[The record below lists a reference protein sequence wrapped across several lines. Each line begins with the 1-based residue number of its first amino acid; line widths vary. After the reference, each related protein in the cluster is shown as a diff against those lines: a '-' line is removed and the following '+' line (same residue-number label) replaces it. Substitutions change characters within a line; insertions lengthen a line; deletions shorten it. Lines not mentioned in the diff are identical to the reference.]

1 MLDASAAIRLI
12 EPNNRALEL
21 TAQLLE
27 LGAES
32 VHVPQHFKVE
42 LVSALRGL
50 FLKGALTDDE
60 LQEACHEVVEFIVES
75 HPIEPTV
82 PRIVELAHN
91 ATPYDAAY
99 VALAEALD
107 CPLVTCDK
115 RIADIPGI
123 HAKVVIV

>member
-1 MLDASAAIRLI
+1 MLDASVAIRLI
-12 EPNNRALEL
+12 EPNNRALDL
-21 TAQLLE
+21 TDQLLA

-42 LVSALRGL
+42 LMSALRGL
-50 FLKGALTDDE
+50 FFKGALTFDE
-60 LQEACHEVVEFIVES
+60 LREACNDVFEFIVES
-75 HPIEPTV
+75 HPIEPCV
-82 PRIVELAHN
+82 SRIVELTHN

-107 CPLVTCDK
+107 CPLATCDK

-123 HAKVVIV
+123 RAKVVIV